1 MLTKLEKRKLKKKRK
16 TALIV
21 DNHPKI
27 AGVKAV
33 ELVILPQKN
42 YIKNTTHGS
51 GNIQNFKFNYR
62 KQVLMKLIKSID
74 RDETPNTPS
83 LTPFIC

>member
-1 MLTKLEKRKLKKKRK
+1 MFENKLIFNLFFKIFSKPYAVEIILLTKLEKRKLKKKRK

-51 GNIQNFKFNYR
+51 G
-62 KQVLMKLIKSID
+62 IK
-74 RDETPNTPS
+74 
-83 LTPFIC
+83 

>member
-1 MLTKLEKRKLKKKRK
+1 MFENKLIFNLFFKIFSKPYSVYAVEIILLTKLEKRKLKKKRK

-21 DNHPKI
+21 DNHMHPKI

-51 GNIQNFKFNYR
+51 GI
-62 KQVLMKLIKSID
+62 I
-74 RDETPNTPS
+74 
-83 LTPFIC
+83 

>member
-21 DNHPKI
+21 DNHMHPKI

-33 ELVILPQKN
+33 ELVILPQKKLHQKHN
-42 YIKNTTHGS
+42 PWIRDYIKLK
-51 GNIQNFKFNYR
+51 IQQQKASPHEVDKVNR
-62 KQVLMKLIKSID
+62 Q
-74 RDETPNTPS
+74 R
-83 LTPFIC
+83 